1 MRIKSAL
8 IFGALSVVG
17 ALIGAR
23 VSLLIDDEV
32 LMRIFSI
39 FLFMVGI
46 AFAVRTW
53 RGGGGEALGE
63 SMSRRDWLNLTVIA
77 SITGIITGIFGV
89 GGGFMI
95 VPVLVLVMRV
105 PMREAVGTSLLVMVM
120 TSLAGIAGRMPLEVD
135 LDLQLIGQFVVGSIA
150 GGLLGSVF
158 SKKLSPR
165 LLTGIFSAL
174 VIAVS
179 IYSAIQ
185 SWA

>member
-1 MRIKSAL
+1 MDLYLPIAN
-8 IFGALSVVG
+8 LSVNGLVIVLLG
-17 ALIGAR
+17 AATG
-23 VSLLIDDEV
+23 V
-32 LMRIFSI
+32 LSG
-39 FLFMVGI
+39 L
-46 AFAVRTW
+46 
-53 RGGGGEALGE
+53 
-63 SMSRRDWLNLTVIA
+63 
-77 SITGIITGIFGV
+77 FGV